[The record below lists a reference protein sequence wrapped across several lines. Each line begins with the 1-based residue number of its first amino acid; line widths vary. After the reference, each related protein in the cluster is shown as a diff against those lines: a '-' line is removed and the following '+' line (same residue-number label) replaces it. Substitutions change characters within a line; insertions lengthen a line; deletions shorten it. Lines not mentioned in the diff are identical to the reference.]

1 MQTNN
6 NTNQNSN
13 QESSENIVGDN
24 VIEISVSTDKLKAF
38 LDIELGEDS
47 SELKA
52 EEIFAELKKNGI
64 EYGIKEDKVKQIA
77 AAGKNVSDKL
87 IAEAKL
93 PEKGEDGKLI
103 YHFEEKKK
111 KRGKMLEDGTVDFYS
126 LDLINNV
133 RRGEKIITKVDP
145 VEGKPGI
152 NVFGEEIAPPPVKKS
167 ELPRS
172 RNTVVK
178 GDSLYAAADGQV
190 VKKHGKIGIKE
201 VYEINGDVDLNVGN
215 IDFVGS
221 VKVKGDVKEG
231 FSIKADGDVEVRGN
245 VGASDIN
252 ATGNVLIKKGFLGR
266 NKGSIKA
273 GGDFTARFVENGEV
287 TAENVNVHKA
297 IMHSRITARNN
308 VEVTGGKGVIV
319 GGKVMA
325 QHMVEANI
333 IGSNLATKTEIVIG
347 LEPELREKRHQNNQ
361 ELEDIEKN
369 LDKIIKSLKIL
380 KEYQESG
387 KKLPKKK
394 IELFQ
399 KLKQTLEQLNER
411 KEELKKENEEIKE
424 DLQVSDKAVI
434 KVNEELF
441 SGVHLYSSSDKMIIS
456 NKIGKAVFTEVNKEL
471 RQSSD

>member
-1 MQTNN
+1 LHINN
-6 NTNQNSN
+6 SNQNSN
-13 QESSENIVGDN
+13 STSREDKEIR
-24 VIEISVSTDKLKAF
+24 ISVSSDKLKAF
-38 LDIELGEDS
+38 LDIELGGED

-52 EEIFAELKKNGI
+52 EEIFAEIKKSGI
-64 EYGIKEDKVKQIA
+64 EYGIKKDKIRQIA
-77 AAGKNVSDKL
+77 AAGKDVSDL
-87 IAEAKL
+87 VIAEAKL
-93 PEKGEDGKLI
+93 PEKGKDGKLI

-111 KRGKMLEDGTVDFYS
+111 KRGKLLDDGTIDFYS

-133 RRGEKIITKVDP
+133 RCGEKIVTKIDAD
-145 VEGKPGI
+145 EGKPGI
-152 NVFGEEIAPPPVKKS
+152 NVFGEEIAPPPVKKAD
-167 ELPRS
+167 LPRS

-178 GDSLYAAADGQV
+178 DKSLYAAADGQV
-190 VKKHGKIGIKE
+190 IRKNGKIGIKE
-201 VYEINGDVDLNVGN
+201 VYEINGDLDLNVGN

-221 VKVKGDVKEG
+221 VKIKGDVKEG
-231 FSIKADGDVEVRGN
+231 FEIKADGDVEVRGN
-245 VGASDIN
+245 VGASDIK

-273 GGDFTARFVENGEV
+273 GGDFTARFVENGEI

-308 VEVTGGKGVIV
+308 VVVTGGKGVIV

-325 QHMVEANI
+325 QHMIEANI

-347 LEPELREKRHQNNQ
+347 LEPELREKLRKNNK
-361 ELEDIEKN
+361 ELADIEEN
-369 LDKIIKSLKIL
+369 LDKIIKSLELL
-380 KEYQESG
+380 KKYKDEG
-387 KKLPKKK
+387 KKLPQKK
-394 IELFQ
+394 IELFK
-399 KLKQTLEQLNER
+399 KLKKTLEHLTEK
-411 KEELKKENEEIKE
+411 KEELKKESKEIKE

-456 NKIGKAVFTEVNKEL
+456 NKIGKAIFTEVNKEL